1 MTLAEQYRPT
11 QLAELVGQ
19 PADEVRAILDGRES
33 PNLLLIGPPGT
44 GKTTTARCVA
54 RELHGSTEPLYE
66 LNASDDRGIDTVR
79 DTIQRVAHNVTLS
92 GEPPVVFLDECDS
105 MTRTAQQALRRPME
119 NAPAVFILAANDREP
134 IHDAVRSRCV
144 TFEYGAV
151 DRTAIETRLREVAQ
165 DLGADGVNVGEIA
178 SDANGDMRRALN
190 LLERRTRF
198 SGRNGRQTDAE
209 AVQEYI

>member
-11 QLAELVGQ
+11 ELAELVGQ
-19 PADEVRAILDGRES
+19 PADEVRALLNGRET
-33 PNLLLIGPPGT
+33 PNLLLVGPPGT

-105 MTRTAQQALRRPME
+105 MTREAQQALRRPME
-119 NAPAVFILAANDREP
+119 NAPAVFVLAANDGEA

-144 TFEYGAV
+144 TFAYDQV

-165 DLGADGVNVGEIA
+165 DLGADVNVGEIA
-178 SDANGDMRRALN
+178 SDAEGDIRRALN